1 MTNIIIGI
9 LIAWLAEWLFYT
21 LFWKN
26 KARNKRDNSTQ
37 QSSDDSA
44 KAVIKLEEKIAKH
57 EKEQKLSAAKLAESD
72 SKIAELE
79 ANLQAKVDELKATN
93 AEMVAAASTTVSK
106 TEPSEADADSIAS
119 SDDNTVN
126 NLTTI
131 AGIGPKLHEALNDCG
146 ITSFNHLIAADMDDL
161 LATLKEKGVRFNQ
174 GNATTWAQQATL
186 AAQGD
191 WSGLDALKAELK
203 G

>member
-1 MTNIIIGI
+1 MTNIIIGV
-9 LIAWLAEWLFYT
+9 LIGWLAEWLFYT
-21 LFWKN
+21 FYWKKQFSN
-26 KARNKRDNSTQ
+26 KTET
-37 QSSDDSA
+37 SSNVGA
-44 KAVIKLEEKIAKH
+44 NNTAELETKIAAH
-57 EKEQKLSAAKLAESD
+57 EKEQTLSAAKLAESD
-72 SKIAELE
+72 SKVTELE
-79 ANLQAKVDELKATN
+79 ASLQAKVDELKATN
-93 AEMVAAASTTVSK
+93 AEMVATASTATSD
-106 TEPSEADADSIAS
+106 TESNTASADSLAS
-119 SDDNTVN
+119 TDENVIN

-146 ITSFNHLIAADMDDL
+146 ISSFNHLIAADMDEL

-174 GNATTWAQQATL
+174 TNATTWAQQATL